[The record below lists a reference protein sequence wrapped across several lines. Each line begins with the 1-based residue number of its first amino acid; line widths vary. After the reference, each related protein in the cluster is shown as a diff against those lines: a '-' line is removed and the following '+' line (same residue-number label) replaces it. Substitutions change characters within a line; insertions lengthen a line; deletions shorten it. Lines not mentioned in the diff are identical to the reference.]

1 MCEKRWTRVL
11 IARLLF
17 DGVERA
23 PCRAIAPCFISMP
36 NWIQSIKRLA
46 ITNCQDCFSKASVWT
61 IFLIGCVSSGD
72 GRAQTAFALIWDCI
86 KANRKHIV
94 SISRAIYLASP
105 SIRFYIVVLI
115 ARSFA
120 QSMSTPSRVSI
131 VFIAYAFFMERCDL
145 ITDAKRL
152 RNGLR
157 IGAPMQAN
165 KYPWRTASPLHT
177 WTNLRLYLICD
188 NVRHLI
194 SLYFIR

>member
-36 NWIQSIKRLA
+36 NWIQSIKRHA
-46 ITNCQDCFSKASVWT
+46 ITNYCQDCFRKASLWT

-115 ARSFA
+115 ARSFVR
-120 QSMSTPSRVSI
+120 SLNLCPLRPELVS
-131 VFIAYAFFMERCDL
+131 FL
-145 ITDAKRL
+145 
-152 RNGLR
+152 
-157 IGAPMQAN
+157 
-165 KYPWRTASPLHT
+165 LHMHFS
-177 WTNLRLYLICD
+177 WSD
-188 NVRHLI
+188 VI
-194 SLYFIR
+194 SLRMQSD